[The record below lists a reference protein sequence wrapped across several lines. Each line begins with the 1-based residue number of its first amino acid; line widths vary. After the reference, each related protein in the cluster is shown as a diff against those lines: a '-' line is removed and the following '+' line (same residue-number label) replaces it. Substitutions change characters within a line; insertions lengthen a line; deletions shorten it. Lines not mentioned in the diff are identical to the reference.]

1 MLLKLFLLIFFTTF
15 IPNASS
21 IYQKWILNSQQI
33 NQIRKWIYNNQLSLE
48 QRQKINNVLIESHYS
63 LAHKQAFIF
72 KNKHKYKCRNI
83 QINDLKSAS
92 ELGLIKAS
100 QKYNGNSSFYYYSC
114 LHIHYEL
121 LNLLTNHNKISQ
133 ISRKNLRN
141 GFSKKT
147 QNFNTSFFCYLQNK
161 LNIIYVTPISQQ
173 FIQIYKYT
181 NHDKQL
187 WYNVFSCLD
196 DPIMKEI
203 FILKYDINL
212 KKIRNDKEISLLL
225 GYSISFIRL
234 KIKLMKKVI
243 YKKIFI

>member
-1 MLLKLFLLIFFTTF
+1 MNPRHKISRKNFAKWIIDNDITGDKIFFTDLKTF
-15 IPNASS
+15 C
-21 IYQKWILNSQQI
+21 LNGPLNQQI

-121 LNLLTNHNKISQ
+121 LNLLSQ
-133 ISRKNLRN
+133 
-141 GFSKKT
+141 
-147 QNFNTSFFCYLQNK
+147 
-161 LNIIYVTPISQQ
+161 
-173 FIQIYKYT
+173 
-181 NHDKQL
+181 
-187 WYNVFSCLD
+187 
-196 DPIMKEI
+196 E
-203 FILKYDINL
+203 
-212 KKIRNDKEISLLL
+212 E
-225 GYSISFIRL
+225 
-234 KIKLMKKVI
+234 
-243 YKKIFI
+243 